1 MELRD
6 LYPEEWFVV
15 FCDSPRLRWWQRFLR
30 RGFRHVEMFGWDRRS
45 GRWLVI
51 SPALD
56 MLLVMTM
63 DDHEF
68 GRYRAELAK
77 RGARI
82 LMARAGQAGPW
93 RPRLILS
100 CVSVVSAVLGLPAP
114 GAVRPIALYRM
125 LLRRGAT
132 EV

>member
-6 LYPEEWFVV
+6 LYPEKWFVV
-15 FCDSPRLRWWQRFLR
+15 FCDSPRLRWWQRFLKP
-30 RGFRHVEMFGWDRRS
+30 GFRHVEIFGWDHRSRR
-45 GRWLVI
+45 WIVV
-51 SPALD
+51 SPAMD
-56 MLLVMTM
+56 MLLIMTM
-63 DDHEF
+63 DDGEF
-68 GRYRAELAK
+68 GLYRAELAK

-82 LMARAGQAGPW
+82 LMTQAAEAGPW

-100 CVSVVSAVLGLPAP
+100 CVSVVSQVLGLPGP

-125 LLRRGAT
+125 LLQRGAT